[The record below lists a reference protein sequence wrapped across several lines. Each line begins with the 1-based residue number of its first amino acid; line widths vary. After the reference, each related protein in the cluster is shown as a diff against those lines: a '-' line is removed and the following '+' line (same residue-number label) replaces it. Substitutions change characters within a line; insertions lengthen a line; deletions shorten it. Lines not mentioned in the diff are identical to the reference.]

1 MKTRTLLILAVL
13 TGLAIIV
20 AFATQVLTDGRFLG

>member
-13 TGLAIIV
+13 TGSAILAAGIAQI
-20 AFATQVLTDGRFLG
+20 FLAR